1 MNEDP
6 GTNVNEHHPPVL
18 LDIFFDAAFRLDE
31 REGRFAIAFRRHDD
45 RRSTTCW
52 WKIRDFFFFF
62 SVDFYFFEPKTPQQM
77 TGPPISFDSSFF
89 VNNISK
95 NCTALHTHTHTPKHY
110 FLNQNTPKISM
121 CKRRW

>member
-6 GTNVNEHHPPVL
+6 GTDVNEHPPVL
-18 LDIFFDAAFRLDE
+18 LDIFFDTAFRLDE

-89 VNNISK
+89 VNNIYIK
-95 NCTALHTHTHTPKHY
+95 TALHCTHTHTETLFFKSKYPKN
-110 FLNQNTPKISM
+110 FNV
-121 CKRRW
+121 